1 MGKPLNPSQSC
12 FPVRTHACI
21 APSRRT
27 QSHSRRLDDRVL
39 ERRLAAPFEKSSG
52 HKLSIHFDSTP
63 NIIARVNAGTPFD
76 VAVVP
81 ADVFKDAAAK
91 ARFAPG
97 PTIDIAR
104 VGYGVIVRA
113 GAPKPDISTPDAFKK
128 ALLAAPSIAFL
139 PASAAGAYVTKVFER
154 LGIAEEMKAKTKV
167 QAAPAQIAPAVAKGE
182 AELGVFL
189 TNVLVAPGVELVG
202 PFPGELQQEL
212 VFTSAVAADTKE
224 ADAAK
229 ALIDY
234 LTTPEATAIIKAA
247 GMTPGLTGHSMAT
260 PRLATY
266 SIGGVTRYGAVTD
279 TGIVDLSA
287 RFGKDYPTLREAI
300 AAGALTKLA
309 EEGATALAGSCARR
323 DHLAA
328 ADPRAGKDHLHRRE
342 LPGPQ
347 RRIQGRPGRA
357 EISEH
362 VHADAALLCRPQR
375 AAGPPARLGAARL

>member
-1 MGKPLNPSQSC
+1 MSKSPLKS
-12 FPVRTHACI
+12 VI
-21 APSRRT
+21 ALFSGAIIMT
-27 QSHSRRLDDRVL
+27 SAASLQAAELKVIAGGSMTASLNA
-39 ERRLAAPFEKSSG
+39 LAAPFEKASG

-63 NIIARVNAGTPFD
+63 NIIARVNSGTPFD
-76 VAVVP
+76 VVVVP
-81 ADVFKDAAAK
+81 VDVFKDAAAK

-113 GAPKPDISTPDAFKK
+113 GATKPDISTPDAFKK

-167 QAAPAQIAPAVAKGE
+167 QPAPAQIAPAVAGGE
-182 AELGVFL
+182 AGLGVFL

-234 LTTPEATAIIKAA
+234 LKTQEATAIIKAA
-247 GMTPGLTGHSMAT
+247 GMTPG
-260 PRLATY
+260 
-266 SIGGVTRYGAVTD
+266 
-279 TGIVDLSA
+279 
-287 RFGKDYPTLREAI
+287 
-300 AAGALTKLA
+300 
-309 EEGATALAGSCARR
+309 
-323 DHLAA
+323 
-328 ADPRAGKDHLHRRE
+328 
-342 LPGPQ
+342 
-347 RRIQGRPGRA
+347 
-357 EISEH
+357 
-362 VHADAALLCRPQR
+362 
-375 AAGPPARLGAARL
+375 